1 MASDPA
7 PENLS
12 ADQPLVTPDQDRLGY
27 AAFARHVTGAIGA
40 APADGLVVGLHGGS
54 GTGRSSVAS
63 FVRHNLA
70 GAGTP
75 VIEFNPWLLG
85 VELDICERFLA
96 QLEQALG
103 GAGGER
109 AADDGQARARL
120 ARTLRSQGSRIVV
133 VMDDLDR
140 LSPAGMRE
148 AGRLVRSVGALPN
161 LVYLL
166 VLDRQGRDAGEV
178 SRIVQLP
185 LDMPL
190 AEPGALSQFFLDQ
203 FRELLDRHPAP
214 RVVTQRHF
222 DQAFSPGIETLLST
236 PRDVV
241 RLINALRVSYP
252 PISEEVN
259 TADFVAIEAVRLFLP
274 GLWDVIRRN
283 PHGFAGSSRPRSAA
297 AVDPETKQFHE
308 AWREALD
315 PSVQLGVTT
324 LVLRLFPSVPD
335 FEGLVIQR
343 DSPSDAARQELRV
356 ASRELFTAYF
366 RLAVPATTLS
376 NAEMEALLVE
386 ADSADGFA
394 ALLVR
399 LAGEEPAGGGGRL
412 PQFLGRL
419 SDIVPG
425 ISAEQAGP
433 AVGGILEAG
442 DRIGVEQDER
452 LASLLEALLGRLDPG
467 PRLVLLRAEMARR
480 HGVGLIVAEVA
491 RLGRE
496 HGRHGGTHEV
506 PAGGPVVDLEGLAAL
521 EQVALARIREA
532 AASGRLLDVPR
543 LPVVL
548 GRWRVWD
555 RNECMRWVSQ
565 TAANDD
571 SLIELLTSFLQQGRD
586 PYAADAGLHG
596 PHRFD
601 LDGLSSVL
609 AAEQIAD
616 RVRRLARERAG
627 TGIAQ
632 AALDQFVVEYDARQD
647 GGEAAT
653 ASGREVATDAEE

>member
-1 MASDPA
+1 MASASA
-7 PENLS
+7 PENPS
-12 ADQPLVTPDQDRLGY
+12 ADQPLVTPDQDSLGY
-27 AAFARHVTGAIGA
+27 AAFARHVTGAIAA
-40 APADGLVVGLHGGS
+40 APADGLVVGLHGGA
-54 GTGRSSVAS
+54 GTGRSSVAN

-85 VELDICERFLA
+85 AELDICERFLA
-96 QLEQALG
+96 QLDQALG
-103 GAGGER
+103 GAGGEWGG
-109 AADDGQARARL
+109 DDGQARARL
-120 ARTLRSQGSRIVV
+120 GRTLRAQASRIVV
-133 VMDDLDR
+133 VIDDLDR

-148 AGRLVRSVGALPN
+148 VGRLVRTVAALPN

-166 VLDRQGRDAGEV
+166 VFDRQGRDAAEV
-178 SRIVQLP
+178 SRLVQLP

-190 AEPGALSQFFLDQ
+190 AEPGALPQLFLDQ
-203 FRELLDRHPAP
+203 LRDLLGRYPAP
-214 RVVTQRHF
+214 RVVTQHHF

-241 RLINALRVSYP
+241 RLINALRISYP

-259 TADFVAIEAVRLFLP
+259 TGDFVAIEAVRLFLP

-283 PHGFAGSSRPRSAA
+283 PSRFAGGSRPRSAA
-297 AVDPETKQFHE
+297 AVDAETKQFHE
-308 AWREALD
+308 AWRGALD

-324 LVLRLFPSVPD
+324 MVLRLFPSVPD

-366 RLAVPATTLS
+366 RLAVPASTIS
-376 NAEMEALLVE
+376 NAEMDALLAE

-399 LAGEEPAGGGGRL
+399 LADEQQRDGGRL

-419 SDIVPG
+419 ADIVPG

-442 DRIGVEQDER
+442 DRIGVEQDDR

-467 PRLVLLRAEMARR
+467 PRLVLLKAEMARR
-480 HGVGLIVAEVA
+480 HGVGLIVAEVV

-496 HGRHGGTHEV
+496 HGRHGGQPEM
-506 PAGGPVVDLEGLAAL
+506 PPSGPTVDLEGLAAL
-521 EQVALARIREA
+521 EQVALGRIRET
-532 AASGRLLDVPR
+532 ASAGRLLEVPR

-555 RNECMRWVSQ
+555 RNECVRWVSQ
-565 TAANDD
+565 TAGSDD
-571 SLIELLTSFLQQGRD
+571 SLTELLTAFLVQGRD
-586 PYAADAGLHG
+586 PYAADPGLHG
-596 PHRFD
+596 PYRLD

-609 AAEQIAD
+609 PLEQVAE

-632 AALDQFVVEYDARQD
+632 TALDQFVVEYDARQD
-647 GGEAAT
+647 GGDAAT